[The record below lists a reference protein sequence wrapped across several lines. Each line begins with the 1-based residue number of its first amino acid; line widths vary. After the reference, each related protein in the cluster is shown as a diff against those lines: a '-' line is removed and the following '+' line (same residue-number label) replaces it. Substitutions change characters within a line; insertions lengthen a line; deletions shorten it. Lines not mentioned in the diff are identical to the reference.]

1 MKFNG
6 EVAIITGGC
15 GGIGKGLAESFVA
28 EGAQVVI
35 ASENEDKLAQVARE
49 LGVDHLKTD
58 VTKIE
63 EVKQLIEHTI
73 SRYGKID
80 ILINAAGI
88 QAPVGPLQDVSAEA
102 WVKTVELNL
111 IGTMLCCKFSLPS
124 MISNKKGKIVNFGG
138 GGAITP
144 RPNFSAYASSKAGVI
159 RFTETLAEEVKEFNI
174 DVNVIHPGSL
184 HTQMNKDVLD
194 AGSEMA
200 GEAEYKKALEVQSG
214 NTIPMADVQ
223 EFVTFLS
230 SNDSE
235 GITGRILYNQWDDW
249 RDLTKESLQSSSLY
263 TLRRIDGRSYH
274 EK

>member
-15 GGIGKGLAESFVA
+15 GGIGRSLAESFAA

-35 ASENEDKLAQVARE
+35 ASQNEDVLAQTARE
-49 LGVDHLKTD
+49 LGVDCLKTD

-63 EVKQLIEHTI
+63 EAKQLVEYTM

-80 ILINAAGI
+80 ILINAAGM
-88 QAPVGPLQDVSAEA
+88 QVPVGPLQDVSAEA

-174 DVNVIHPGSL
+174 DVNVIHPGSVN
-184 HTQMNKDVLD
+184 TQMNKDVLA

-200 GEAEYKKALEVQSG
+200 GEAEYKNALKVQSG
-214 NTIPMADVQ
+214 NTISMADVQ
-223 EFVTFLS
+223 EFVIFLS

-235 GITGRILYNQWDDW
+235 GITGRTLYNQWDDW
-249 RDLTKESLQSSSLY
+249 RNLTKETLQSSSLY

>member
-1 MKFNG
+1 MQLKE

-63 EVKQLIEHTI
+63 EVKQLIEHTM

-80 ILINAAGI
+80 ILINAAGM
-88 QAPVGPLQDVSAEA
+88 QVPLGPLQDVSAEA

-124 MISNKKGKIVNFGG
+124 MISNKKGEIVNFGG
-138 GGAITP
+138 GWAITP
-144 RPNFSAYASSKAGVI
+144 RPDFSAYASSKAGVI
-159 RFTETLAEEVKEFNI
+159 RFTETSAEEVQEFSI
-174 DVNVIHPGSL
+174 DVNAIHPSTVN
-184 HTQMNKDVLD
+184 TQMNEDVVV
-194 AGSEMA
+194 AGLEMA
-200 GEAEYKKALEVQSG
+200 GEAEY
-214 NTIPMADVQ
+214 
-223 EFVTFLS
+223 
-230 SNDSE
+230 
-235 GITGRILYNQWDDW
+235 
-249 RDLTKESLQSSSLY
+249 
-263 TLRRIDGRSYH
+263 
-274 EK
+274 

>member
-15 GGIGKGLAESFVA
+15 GGIGRSLAESFAA

-35 ASENEDKLAQVARE
+35 ASQNEDVLAQTARE
-49 LGVDHLKTD
+49 LGVDCLKTD

-63 EVKQLIEHTI
+63 EAKQLVEYTM

-80 ILINAAGI
+80 ILINAAGM
-88 QAPVGPLQDVSAEA
+88 QVPVGPLQDVSAEA
-102 WVKTVELNL
+102 WIKTVELNL

-174 DVNVIHPGSL
+174 DVNVIHPGSVN
-184 HTQMNKDVLD
+184 TQMNKDVLA

-200 GEAEYKKALEVQSG
+200 GEAEYKNALKVQSG
-214 NTIPMADVQ
+214 NTISMADVQ
-223 EFVTFLS
+223 EFVIFLS

-235 GITGRILYNQWDDW
+235 GITGRTLYNQWDDW
-249 RDLTKESLQSSSLY
+249 RNLTKESLQSSSLY